1 MARLLIAACLGIV
14 ATAPHA
20 HPQQLTEA
28 QKQAAAQAI
37 TILDEAAAAISE
49 IEDLDSRMS
58 AIRMTVPAYARAGR
72 PEHGRELLHRFWKAL
87 RSDESVPARK
97 RDSAVMEAAM
107 HFTNLGAPAD
117 AAEIAAEVA
126 DPSYRFAALSTAA
139 GGYARLGQSAK
150 ALEIAASVAEP
161 WRDGAYERVAYACIG
176 HRDFACASAAV
187 ETVGDPSLK
196 ARLLTRLAGARAR
209 QGSADRAAEA
219 VTKARDIAG
228 ELPDSGHAT
237 AGSSYARCLPAAHQ
251 TPRDSAL
258 RDVAETQL
266 GLDDFQGARESL
278 KGIGDPEV
286 RENVLV
292 SMAAKAARKKDFTLA
307 FSLAGEIR
315 RPECRSEALSLIAL
329 YQYRS
334 GDAAGARVTIDRI
347 PAVSER
353 VYGLLN
359 IAGSQ
364 WARDREA
371 VATTLAFASEIA
383 LQVPDETERLALLLE
398 VARRQM
404 RAGSREQALSTL
416 RSAQSL
422 AVSLPPQPQNRGMR
436 NWNGLLLTLCEL
448 LAETG
453 DLPAAAEIARR
464 TQSERSSGARIAR
477 GATRGGQG
485 DAARSWAASL
495 PTPGER
501 TAALVGIAVGI
512 LDRAGIGRTRSESL
526 W

>member
-1 MARLLIAACLGIV
+1 MSRFWIALCLAVV
-14 ATAPHA
+14 AGASHA
-20 HPQQLTEA
+20 QPQQLTDS

-37 TILDEAAAAISE
+37 TILDDAAAGIPE
-49 IEDLDSRMS
+49 IEDFDSRMS
-58 AIRMTVPAYARAGR
+58 AIRMVVPAYARAGR
-72 PEHGRELLHRFWKAL
+72 REQARELLRQFWKAL
-87 RSDESVPARK
+87 RSDESVPAGR
-97 RDSAVMEAAM
+97 RDSAVMEAAL

-126 DPSYRFAALSTAA
+126 DPNYRFAALSTAA
-139 GGYARLGQSAK
+139 SGYARAGQSAK
-150 ALEIAASVAEP
+150 ALEIAASVPEP
-161 WRDGAYERVAYACIG
+161 WRDGAYERVAHACTSQ
-176 HRDFACASAAV
+176 RDFACASAAV
-187 ETVGDPSLK
+187 EAVGDASLK

-209 QGSADRAAEA
+209 QGSADRAAKD

-228 ELPDSGHAT
+228 ELPDSGRST
-237 AGSSYARCLPAAHQ
+237 AGSSFVRCLPAADQ

-292 SMAAKAARKKDFTLA
+292 SMAMMAARKKDFTQA

-364 WARDREA
+364 WTRDREA
-371 VATTLAFASEIA
+371 AAKTLAFASEIA

-398 VARRQM
+398 VAHRQM
-404 RAGSREQALSTL
+404 RAGSREQVLSTL

-422 AVSLPPQPQNRGMR
+422 AVSLPPQRQNRGMR
-436 NWNGLLLTLCEL
+436 NWNGLVLALCEL

-453 DLPAAAEIARR
+453 DLPAASEIARR
-464 TQSERSSGARIAR
+464 TQGERGARARIAR
-477 GATRGGQG
+477 GATRGGQS
-485 DAARSWAASL
+485 DAARAWATSL
-495 PTPGER
+495 PTAGER
-501 TAALVGIAVGI
+501 TAALIGIAVGI
-512 LDRAGIGRTRSESL
+512 LDRAGIGRTRSDSL